1 MESRIK
7 NLKFNLAKLS
17 ALVLLVPFICAGQ
30 ASTNENKPMT
40 GVWQP
45 LPLVSASG
53 IMGKRFDLYRNI
65 RAPYL
70 LETGFLIDGFEN
82 RPGTHAWQG
91 EHIGK
96 YIHTVVMDYQ
106 ITKDPETKKELDDL
120 VKRLLATQME
130 DGYMG
135 TYHPSVTFMKVPEN
149 GKTNKDL
156 ADDMDYEITE
166 GEKPKGGWDV
176 WTFRYN
182 LHGLLFY
189 EKYFP
194 NEEVVTACKKMGD
207 LLISIY
213 GPGKYNLTKYGSRK
227 GISAAT
233 LLESIVMLY
242 ERTGE
247 KKYLDFAEHIVNCI
261 EKNPDLN
268 ITNSIM
274 NKEDLVHPGEGKAY
288 QLMST
293 LLGYYRLYLATNN
306 KKYLDVFEKSWVIIK
321 EKHLAV
327 TGGPWTKMMDY
338 NANQECFARTDGFY
352 PGKEVVEG
360 CSDMSWIQMSVALYE
375 LTGNPKYIREA
386 AYNFYNESI
395 IHQGID
401 GSMYSAYTKTN
412 RTDGNFKLNYSC
424 CASSIPRGMHVY
436 APTMIGHIGGNLI
449 IGSLSPFSASLT
461 EQFGSGMVN
470 VESTFPYEG
479 KVTIT
484 LSPTESKSFTV
495 ELVIPKNTSFKEVAI
510 NGKPVKGIINER
522 GNYEI
527 NSKWEKGDII
537 TVDPAY
543 QLKAHTQKGE
553 GNLTW
558 VAFTYGPITLAQK
571 TLDLK
576 TVEPFMNFKEE
587 EKTKMA
593 NMLVKSPGSEIA
605 FKVQGTNITFIP
617 IWETANEPEF
627 GGTKTYF
634 GIAGNP
640 NEPQVYT
647 DREKKKEPLKN

>member
-1 MESRIK
+1 M
-7 NLKFNLAKLS
+7 KFFKIDLTKLS
-17 ALVLLVPFICAGQ
+17 ICMLLLIFSIVQVGA
-30 ASTNENKPMT
+30 EDKKPAT

-45 LPLVSASG
+45 LPLESTAG
-53 IMGKRFDLYRNI
+53 MIGERFDLYRNI

-70 LETGFLIDGFEN
+70 IKSGFLLDGFEN
-82 RPGTHAWQG
+82 RPGKHAWQG

-96 YIHTVVMDYQ
+96 FIHTVVLDYL
-106 ITKDPETKKELDDL
+106 ITKDPKTKKELDGL
-120 VKRLLATQME
+120 VKRLLATQMK
-130 DGYMG
+130 DGYLG
-135 TYHPSVTFMKVPEN
+135 TYPAYLTFMKLPEN
-149 GKTNKDL
+149 GKVNNDV
-156 ADDMDYEITE
+156 ADDLEYEISE

-194 NEEVVTACKKMGD
+194 NENVVAACKKMGD

-247 KKYLDFAEHIVNCI
+247 KKYLNFAEHIVSCI
-261 EKNPDLN
+261 EKNPDLD

-274 NKEDLVHPGEGKAY
+274 NNEDLVHPGEGKAY
-288 QLMST
+288 QLIST

-306 KKYLDVFEKSWVIIK
+306 KKYLDVFEKSWEIIK
-321 EKHLAV
+321 EKHLTVA
-327 TGGPWTKMMDY
+327 GGPWTRMMDY

-360 CSDMSWIQMSVALYE
+360 CSDMSWIQMCSDLYE
-375 LTGNPKYIREA
+375 LTGDPKYIKEA
-386 AYNFYNESI
+386 AFNFYNESI
-395 IHQGID
+395 IHQDPD
-401 GSMYSAYTKTN
+401 GAKYCGYTKMN
-412 RTDGNFKLNYSC
+412 RTDGNFQLNYSC
-424 CASSIPRGMHVY
+424 CASSIPRGMYVY
-436 APTMIGHIGGNLI
+436 AQTMIGHIGGNLI
-449 IGSLSPFSASLT
+449 IGSLSPYSASLT
-461 EQFGSGMVN
+461 KQFGGGTVN
-470 VESTFPYEG
+470 VKSAFPYEG

-484 LSPTESKSFTV
+484 LSPAQSKSFPV

-510 NGKPVKGIINER
+510 NGKPVKGTINER

-527 NSKWEKGDII
+527 KGVWKKGDVI

-543 QLKAHTQKGE
+543 QLKAHTQRGE

-576 TVEPFMNFKEE
+576 TAEPFMKFKEAE
-587 EKTKMA
+587 TTRMV
-593 NMLVKSPGSEIA
+593 NMLVKSPGSKIA
-605 FKVQGTNITFIP
+605 FTVKGTDITFIP
-617 IWETANEPEF
+617 IWETANELQF

-634 GIAGNP
+634 GIEGNP

-647 DREKKKEPLKN
+647 KKETDKKK